1 MLENNLQTGKLW
13 KMSVND
19 SFIIF
24 RVSGLK
30 LEPLQL

>member
-19 SFIIF
+19 LFIQ
-24 RVSGLK
+24 SGLVK